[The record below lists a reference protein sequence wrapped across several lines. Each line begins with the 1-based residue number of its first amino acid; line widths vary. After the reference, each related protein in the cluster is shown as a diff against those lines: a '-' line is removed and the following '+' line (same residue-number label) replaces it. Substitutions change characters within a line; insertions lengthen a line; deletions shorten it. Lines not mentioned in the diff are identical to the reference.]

1 MECCCDFHIFA
12 NLLLQSLYPSQ
23 LHNYVHIAGDV
34 TVLGSMQLIA
44 DSDLHGE
51 NPQFTLTCISTGGPA
66 TNVTWTR
73 DSEEVLG
80 GVTVL
85 DNAVTAQYTHTLT
98 VAGRLPGQYQCT
110 VSNNKP
116 SQDSASIRVK
126 GQCKYNKQYV
136 LQVLSAL
143 NCGAQCTVMVD
154 LLKSTSAFFE
164 GLSRYIVAGEH
175 ECFKLYVLKRLELW
189 HVPPHYLVGYQNE
202 SIAAIRS

>member
-1 MECCCDFHIFA
+1 V
-12 NLLLQSLYPSQ
+12 Y
-23 LHNYVHIAGDV
+23 IAGDV
-34 TVLGSMQLIA
+34 TVPGSMQLRV
-44 DSDLHGE
+44 DSDLHGKS
-51 NPQFTLTCISTGGPA
+51 PQFTLTCNSTGGPA

-85 DNAVTAQYTHTLT
+85 DNAETAQYTHTLT
-98 VAGRLPGQYQCT
+98 VTGRLPGQYQCT

-143 NCGAQCTVMVD
+143 NCGAQCIVMVD
-154 LLKSTSAFFE
+154 FLKINFSIPHSCDTFRVCYVSVTYIECVFTMSCMYMYCPSLLPSSPSRSKCLDQNSTVS
-164 GLSRYIVAGEH
+164 SSV
-175 ECFKLYVLKRLELW
+175 V
-189 HVPPHYLVGYQNE
+189 V
-202 SIAAIRS
+202 S